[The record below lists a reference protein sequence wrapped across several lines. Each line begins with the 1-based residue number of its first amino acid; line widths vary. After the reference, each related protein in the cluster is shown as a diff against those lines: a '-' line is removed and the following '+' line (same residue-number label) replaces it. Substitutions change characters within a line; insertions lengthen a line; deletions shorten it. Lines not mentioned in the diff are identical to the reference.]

1 MNTSPTSRPARRV
14 APERPHNVLLVRT
27 LIAAAMIAL
36 GCIILSQMVRAAGT
50 GGFAILPGVILGVAM
65 VALGV
70 HRLML
75 ILRVRRMP

>member
-1 MNTSPTSRPARRV
+1 
-14 APERPHNVLLVRT
+14 VLLVRT

-36 GCIILSQMVRAAGT
+36 GCIILSQMLRAAPA
-50 GGFAILPGVILGVAM
+50 GGFAILPGVVLGVAM
-65 VALGV
+65 VALGA